1 MAWITKNSATEK
13 ISRRSEPYLTE
24 AMKDRLEA
32 KVLVRYPTRQ
42 AATLPVLH
50 AVQHEVGWL
59 PAQALEEVAD
69 FLELDAAVVLDTA
82 TFYEEFWL
90 EPKGKYVFWV
100 CQSISCELMG
110 ESTITQCLKDKLG
123 IEPGETTEDGRFT
136 LMKVECLGSCGTAPC
151 ALVNEV
157 LHENLTTDNIDQ
169 IIAELD

>member
-100 CQSISCELMG
+100 CQSISRELMG